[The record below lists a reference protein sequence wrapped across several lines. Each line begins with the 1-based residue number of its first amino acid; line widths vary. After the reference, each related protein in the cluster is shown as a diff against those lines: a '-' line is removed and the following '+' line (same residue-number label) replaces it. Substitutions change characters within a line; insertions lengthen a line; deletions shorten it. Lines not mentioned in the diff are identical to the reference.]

1 LLSRVSRVTQ
11 GWSRFLVAIG
21 WLALPCTDAVATPP
35 APGAPLSVAG
45 RHFVDGNGRVVI
57 LRGVSLSGG
66 SKVPPFLPVLTEGDL
81 DPLPSLGFNVI
92 RLVFI
97 WEAYE
102 PIPGGYDESYLAR
115 LRAVAWAAWQR
126 GMYVIIDVHQDGFSR
141 HVSRGSGDGFP
152 RWAVSPRARASVP
165 DNSPSDH
172 RWQLLMATDPATY
185 RSFDD
190 FFADAYGVRSRYL
203 AMLGRLAGAFATVP
217 GVIGYDLLN
226 EPWGDEQSD
235 LAPLYCDAA
244 AAVHSQHPT
253 ALLFLEGH
261 VRTNSGIQTKLPRL
275 AIPNTVYAPHYYKPL
290 TILLDRWHGGEYNI
304 DRAFAHM
311 TATAEA
317 WDVPLFVGEFGIAA
331 NARNAGA
338 YVTTLYDRLD
348 ACLASGAQW
357 NYTPTW
363 TEALKDGWN
372 AEDFNILDPSRYPR
386 PNFPLRPY
394 PRLTAGI
401 PLRFAYRAP
410 ATPGQGASLEF
421 TWLHCPDRGETELF
435 LPMALFP
442 PGSALTIHPAE
453 VSCQYDPLRQVLVCR
468 APFALTATLGLCG
481 PTRGAVLPSSQ
492 SR

>member
-1 LLSRVSRVTQ
+1 LIPRIPPLLQ
-11 GWSRFLVAIG
+11 GWSRLLLAIG
-21 WLALPCTDAVATPP
+21 GLVLPGPAASATPP
-35 APGAPLSVAG
+35 ATGAPLYVAG

-66 SKVPPFLPVLTEGDL
+66 SKVPPFLPVVTEADL

-102 PIPGGYDESYLAR
+102 PIPGVYDESYLER
-115 LRAVAWAAWQR
+115 LRAVAWGAWQR
-126 GMYVIIDVHQDGFSR
+126 GMYVIVDVHQDGFSR
-141 HVSRGSGDGFP
+141 HTSRGSGDGFP

-165 DNSPSDH
+165 DNSPHDH
-172 RWQLLMATDPATY
+172 CWQLLMATDPATY

-190 FFADAYGVRSRYL
+190 FFADAHGVRSRYL
-203 AMLGRLAGAFATVP
+203 AMLERLGCAFATVP

-226 EPWGDEQSD
+226 EPWGDEQTD

-244 AAVHSQHPT
+244 AVIHSRHPA

-261 VRTNSGIQTKLPRL
+261 VTTNSGIQTKLPRL

-290 TILLDRWHGGEYNI
+290 TTLLGRWSGGEHNI

-311 TATAEA
+311 TAKAEA
-317 WDVPLFVGEFGIAA
+317 WDVPLFVGEFGIAGDA
-331 NARNAGA
+331 HNAGA

-372 AEDFNILDPSRYPR
+372 AEDFNILDPAHQPR

-410 ATPGQGASLEF
+410 AAPGHGASLEF
-421 TWLHCPDRGETELF
+421 SWHHCPERGETELF

-442 PGSALTIHPAE
+442 PGSALSVHPAE
-453 VSCQYDPLRQVLVCR
+453 VSCRYDALRQVLVCR
-468 APFALTATLGLCG
+468 APFALTATLALCG
-481 PTRGAVLPSSQ
+481 PTPGQVLPSPQ